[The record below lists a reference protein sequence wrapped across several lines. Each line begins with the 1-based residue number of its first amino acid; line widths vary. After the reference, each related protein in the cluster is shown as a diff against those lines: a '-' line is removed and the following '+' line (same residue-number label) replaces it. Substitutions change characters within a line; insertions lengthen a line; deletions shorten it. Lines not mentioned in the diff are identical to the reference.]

1 MPVEYAGTTA
11 VASRLLR
18 YTVKPKPGQT
28 IKERV
33 LHIAGQNCRPAT
45 AEREFAATRRRHGTQ
60 RATRK
65 APATYALPEPGEVA
79 THVRRTYPGGRRYW
93 AVAKRGEEPTHLR
106 HEGFIVRQAEARH
119 LITSFGFDEV
129 NPVDPEQTAKAFD
142 YVVARHAALYPGE
155 QATFVGQAEGKGGNF
170 HVHVTRNATL
180 YGDMEVDGKHYK
192 AGRKLAGDITD
203 IDKMRE
209 RADRFLAEHG
219 HEYGLLPQRLPSMS
233 ERKKERRS
241 QRDRRMAAEG
251 TLSNHDRIRKAFEAS
266 MADPRAMDLGTW
278 KAIMAEHDV
287 AVTEPGWRRGMP
299 PKVPRLSYQLT
310 GVATPVRAKT
320 LGEHYDHA
328 SALEQ
333 LHANA
338 QGRPRTRRPEYLQAG
353 VPRPAARPTAQEL
366 ADAQDAVAR
375 IAREERCVRIEEDE
389 LYDWV
394 AARGNDEGIAVGDIL
409 NRLPESHEARRRVMQ
424 LWNRLA
430 KAHEVQLGSPAGYQE
445 EHRLETPD
453 WPSSGV
459 ESQPQQPDPAAR
471 GPVPGVLDS
480 DLIDLVILDEGL
492 VQYGIYRVDST
503 AMYRAGI
510 EPSRITDA
518 RAFWEALSAE
528 EQGNQY
534 QLKRSLQLPPQT
546 SGGAH
551 TAEGQNP
558 PQTAQRPARGM
569 TAGPPIE
576 ERSSQS
582 AGRHGQAAGARQ
594 PLDGE
599 NKLALAAHLRGTHR
613 GSLRRP
619 VFDSDDESL
628 HSEEDR
634 EFGA

>member
-11 VASRLLR
+11 VAARLLR

-28 IKERV
+28 TQERV

-60 RATRK
+60 RAMRK
-65 APATYALPEPGEVA
+65 APSTYTLPEPGETP
-79 THVRRTYPGGRRYW
+79 THVRRTRPNGRRYW
-93 AVAKRGEEPTHLR
+93 AVAKSGEEATHVR
-106 HEGFIVRQAEARH
+106 HEGIIVRQAEARH
-119 LITSFGFDEV
+119 LITSFGPDDV
-129 NPVDPEQTAKAFD
+129 NAEDPEQVSKAFE

-155 QATFVGQAEGKGGNF
+155 QVTFVGQAEGKGGNF

-180 YGDMEVDGKHYK
+180 YGDMDVDGKHYR
-192 AGRKLAGDITD
+192 AGRKLAGELTD

-209 RADRFLAEHG
+209 RADQYLAEHG
-219 HEYGLLPQRLPSMS
+219 HEYGLHPQRLPSTS

-251 TLSNHDRIRKAFEAS
+251 TLSNHDRIRQAFDAS
-266 MADPRAMDLGTW
+266 MADPRAVDLVAW

-287 AVTEPGWRRGMP
+287 TVTEPGWRRGKA
-299 PKVPRLSYQLT
+299 PKLPRLSYQLT
-310 GVATPVRAKT
+310 DVGTPVRAKT
-320 LGEHYDHA
+320 LGDHYDHA
-328 SALEQ
+328 SALQQ

-338 QGRPRTRRPEYLQAG
+338 QGRPRARRPAYLQAG
-353 VPRPAARPTAQEL
+353 TPRPAARPTAQEL

-375 IAREERCVRIEEDE
+375 MAREERFVRAEEE
-389 LYDWV
+389 VLSGWIT
-394 AARGNDEGIAVGDIL
+394 ARANDEWSGFDDIL
-409 NRLPESHEARRRVMQ
+409 KRLPESHEARMRVMQ

-430 KAHEVQLGSPAGYQE
+430 DDSEAGVGCPAGNQE
-445 EHRLETPD
+445 DCSLETTGLAV
-453 WPSSGV
+453 SGV
-459 ESQPQQPDPAAR
+459 KPQSQQSDPAPR
-471 GPVPGVLDS
+471 GAVFEALSS
-480 DLIDLVILDEGL
+480 DLLDLVLIDEGL
-492 VQYGIYRVDST
+492 VQYGIYKVDST
-503 AMYRAGI
+503 AMYEAGI
-510 EPSRITDA
+510 EPSRIADA

-534 QLKRSLQLPPQT
+534 QLKLSLQLPPQT

-551 TAEGQNP
+551 TAEGHNP

-569 TAGPPIE
+569 MAGPPIE